1 MAASSRNALL
11 LLCLLATAH
20 RAHGKEDTVAQL
32 PILVESGPT
41 EIDYQ
46 RNEVTF
52 RKVKISKGVMSV
64 SADQAQANG
73 QSTTVNF
80 EDSHWLFKG
89 NVKIATEQGQLAS
102 DEADVTFVKNLL
114 SKAIITGKP
123 AAFEQHNP
131 ANGKPVHGNAD
142 LITYD
147 VARGT
152 VQLSGKAW
160 ISNGPDEI
168 RGESLKYNLLEKK
181 MIADPGE
188 QNSQRVRIT
197 ITPPQNPKPAPP
209 NPKP

>member
-1 MAASSRNALL
+1 MAASCRNALL
-11 LLCLLATAH
+11 LLCLLATAD
-20 RAHGKEDTVAQL
+20 RALGEENAAAQL

-52 RKVKISKGVMSV
+52 RKVKISRGVMSV

-80 EDSHWLFKG
+80 EDSHWVFKG

-102 DEADVTFVKNLL
+102 EEADVTFVKNLL
-114 SKAIITGKP
+114 AKAIITGKP
-123 AAFEQHNP
+123 AAFEQRNP

-142 LITYD
+142 VITYD
-147 VARGT
+147 VAKGS
-152 VQLSGKAW
+152 VLLSGNAW

-181 MIADPGE
+181 MIAEPGE
-188 QNSQRVRIT
+188 QNSQRVHIT
-197 ITPPQNPKPAPP
+197 ITPPQNPKP
-209 NPKP
+209 